1 MGGGGKR
8 RQGNDWWGR
17 RRTMGKIIKGRRRG
31 MKWWLVKEAG
41 EKAPRSELESLRW
54 TALVDGKRLSSE
66 EMMKEQEFQQFNS
79 YEVDGK
85 EEKTAGTRGH
95 HRICSLACSP
105 TGVLPLPFPL
115 PSPLPLFL
123 SPAPAL
129 SQVFLL
135 ECSSPDCWNSFH
147 TLETSIF
154 KVLLKCCLGCEILLV
169 LSPIL
174 TSLLVI
180 WPSSW
185 VRLRYSSVCLMFFG
199 LIALCC
205 WKKNIN

>member
-1 MGGGGKR
+1 MV
-8 RQGNDWWGR
+8 
-17 RRTMGKIIKGRRRG
+17 M
-31 MKWWLVKEAG
+31 EAG
-41 EKAPRSELESLRW
+41 EKAPGSELESLRW
-54 TALVDGKRLSSE
+54 TALVDGKRLRSE

-85 EEKTAGTRGH
+85 EEKTVGTRGH

-115 PSPLPLFL
+115 LSPLPLFL

-135 ECSSPDCWNSFH
+135 ECSSPDCWNSFY
-147 TLETSIF
+147 TLETSVF

-174 TSLLVI
+174 ISLLVI
-180 WPSSW
+180 WPSSFYTCQ
-185 VRLRYSSVCLMFFG
+185 LS
-199 LIALCC
+199 LIALFFCILDVFWPNC
-205 WKKNIN
+205 SLLLKEEY